1 MADTVKT
8 LEDKIEK
15 MKSSK
20 GAIESKLEKVIPA
33 FSLLQTKVS
42 EATNFVENEFYGDA
56 NVIAEKC
63 EKYFGKRVMSLVES
77 RKALQK
83 LQADLKKLS
92 DSRDSMVSEVGGLNT
107 KIETAEKGLEQYK
120 KQKKGLKDALE
131 TGTIDKKEYEER
143 KKLIKQVLTDTQV
156 VYEKNRE
163 SLKKKLGA
171 KMLELEKSNEKLLD
185 ATDTY
190 TSAETF
196 VEKEFMGS
204 ATVIAEKCQ
213 KFFGKKVMSLKES
226 QKALKKL
233 ESDLESMKKAN
244 RLLAAET
251 ASLSSQVEET
261 EKRFE
266 QYEQDMERTNNS
278 FNSGKIDE
286 KEWRRQSDN
295 FKKSL
300 GIV

>member
-156 VYEKNRE
+156 VYEKN
-163 SLKKKLGA
+163 
-171 KMLELEKSNEKLLD
+171 
-185 ATDTY
+185 
-190 TSAETF
+190 
-196 VEKEFMGS
+196 
-204 ATVIAEKCQ
+204 
-213 KFFGKKVMSLKES
+213 
-226 QKALKKL
+226 
-233 ESDLESMKKAN
+233 LESMKKAN

-251 ASLSSQVEET
+251 ASLASQVEET

-266 QYEQDMERTNNS
+266 QYETDMERTNNS